1 MESYL
6 SPASGDVSSAV
17 VDQLAKTKGWTLFF
31 SVMLWIGSGLMLF
44 AGIALVGV
52 GAVGGAAGAAFD
64 EMGDEMGG
72 RIGMILM
79 GALYIVLAI
88 IYIYPALKLSKFS
101 SRCSQLIY
109 QPTETTLVGALN
121 EMRAFW
127 KFVGIWMIIF
137 IALYPIVII
146 IAVAAGVMGA
156 TMGS

>member
-31 SVMLWIGSGLMLF
+31 SVMLWIGSGFMLF

-64 EMGDEMGG
+64 EIGDEMGG
-72 RIGMILM
+72 MIGMILM
-79 GALYIVLAI
+79 GAFYIVLAI
-88 IYIYPALKLSKFS
+88 VYIYPALKLSKFS
-101 SRCSQLIY
+101 SRCSQLIN
-109 QPTETTLVGALN
+109 QPAETTLVGALN

-137 IALYPIVII
+137 IALYPIVIVV
-146 IAVAAGVMGA
+146 AVAAGVMGA
-156 TMGS
+156 TIDS

>member
-52 GAVGGAAGAAFD
+52 GAVGGAAGAAF
-64 EMGDEMGG
+64 EEIGDEMGG
-72 RIGMILM
+72 MIGMILI

-101 SRCSQLIY
+101 SRCSQLIN

-156 TMGS
+156 TMGN

>member
-17 VDQLAKTKGWTLFF
+17 VDQLAKTKGWTMFF

-44 AGIALVGV
+44 AGIAFVGI
-52 GAVGGAAGAAFD
+52 GAVGGAAGGAFE

-72 RIGMILM
+72 MIGMILM
-79 GALYIVLAI
+79 GAFYIVFAI
-88 IYIYPALKLSKFS
+88 VYIYPALKLSKFS
-101 SRCSQLIY
+101 SRCSQLIN

-137 IALYPIVII
+137 IALYPIIMI
-146 IAVAAGVMGA
+146 IAVAVGAMGA
-156 TMGS
+156 AMSS